1 MSAHPGG
8 PGAQSEADLGGS
20 FLHIRKLLLHGRQR
34 SVVLVGSSTSADK
47 KEQDT
52 RTSLDWMQPLPLSA
66 HHPLLLWEMLGGFP
80 VLSLVV

>member
-34 SVVLVGSSTSADK
+34 SVVLVGLSTSEDK

-52 RTSLDWMQPLPLSA
+52 CTSLDWMQLLPLSG
-66 HHPLLLWEMLGGFP
+66 HHPLLLWEKPGAF
-80 VLSLVV
+80 LS